1 MGEKKQ
7 QELLNT
13 LQSPESYFIMMPT
26 DPSYHTSL
34 LQEAGD
40 DKQFIN
46 GGKGHGWGH
55 LFTLA
60 INSATRQAYQPPVGE
75 SLPNFTWFLHTLTL
89 HNLVSNLSAMWSEPS
104 TMLSDPAISEY
115 LNTEEHFKLKF
126 IHFDHIY
133 PPGRDVFVC
142 KAYNFISSLNT
153 PQILFIASCSFCC
166 EHHLFTTTMNYRSLW
181 FSLPESIILT
191 YP

>member
-1 MGEKKQ
+1 MRHSRYINNLQDLWPCSQAFMDMLYHIGKRWTFLRYSVQKSGTVVFRTTYWNPSVIFM
-7 QELLNT
+7 LLKCHVKISQKDYI
-13 LQSPESYFIMMPT
+13 L
-26 DPSYHTSL
+26 
-34 LQEAGD
+34 AG
-40 DKQFIN
+40 
-46 GGKGHGWGH
+46 
-55 LFTLA
+55 
-60 INSATRQAYQPPVGE
+60 S
-75 SLPNFTWFLHTLTL
+75 S
-89 HNLVSNLSAMWSEPS
+89 
-104 TMLSDPAISEY
+104 
-115 LNTEEHFKLKF
+115 EEHFKLKF

-191 YP
+191 YPQTSHTQQPYKSIIFSTTVCQGITVC